1 MSPSAAIALGDFLPY
16 RLSVLASRVSRELS
30 TLYAERFGIAIPE
43 WRVIAV
49 LGQQDDVSAD
59 FVCAKTDMDK
69 VTVSRAVARL
79 LEKKLLLRRASPA
92 DRRCSMLRLSSAG
105 RRIYADIVPL
115 ARAYERQLLNALDRD
130 ERAALE
136 RALGALE
143 LHLGVGSRDELRFAR
158 HGSERRS

>member
-1 MSPSAAIALGDFLPY
+1 MSPPDALALGAFLPY

-30 TLYAERFGIAIPE
+30 ALYAERFGVAIPE

-49 LGQQDDVSAD
+49 LGQHEDVSAD

-79 LEKKLLLRRASPA
+79 LEKKLVLRRASTT
-92 DRRCSMLRLSSAG
+92 DRRRSMLRLSSAG
-105 RRIYADIVPL
+105 RRVYAEIVPL
-115 ARAYERQLLNALDRD
+115 ARGYERQLLDALGRD

-136 RALGALE
+136 RALVALE
-143 LHLGVGSRDELRFAR
+143 LHFGVGS
-158 HGSERRS
+158 

>member
-1 MSPSAAIALGDFLPY
+1 MSPRGAATPALALGEFLPY
-16 RLSVLASRVSRELS
+16 RLSVLANRVSRELS
-30 TLYAERFGIAIPE
+30 ELYAERFGIAIPE

-49 LGQQDDVSAD
+49 LGQHEDVSAD

-79 LEKKLLLRRASPA
+79 LEKKLLRRRAMPA

-105 RRIYADIVPL
+105 HRVYAEVVPL
-115 ARAYERQLLNALDRD
+115 ARAYERELLNAMSRE

-143 LHLGVGSRDELRFAR
+143 LHLGVGV
-158 HGSERRS
+158 

>member
-1 MSPSAAIALGDFLPY
+1 MSPGKAATPTLALGAFLPY
-16 RLSVLASRVSRELS
+16 RLSVLANRVSRELS
-30 TLYAERFGIAIPE
+30 SLYAERFGIAIAE

-49 LGQQDDVSAD
+49 LGQHDDVSAD

-79 LEKKLLLRRASPA
+79 LNRKLLSRKASPS

-105 RRIYADIVPL
+105 RRVYAEIVPL
-115 ARAYERQLLNALDRD
+115 ALSYERRLLDALGGE
-130 ERAALE
+130 EREALE

-143 LHLGVGSRDELRFAR
+143 SRLGLHAD
-158 HGSERRS
+158 